1 MTAYRTIRSKIVKS
15 GTLVEGHAKG
25 PWRKFDMDWPKGDTK
40 ETVETTNFEQTYLL
54 PCLT

>member
-1 MTAYRTIRSKIVKS
+1 MTAYRTIWSKIVKS

-25 PWRKFDMDWPKGDTK
+25 PWHKFDMDWPKGDAK